1 MNDPPD
7 ALEMAWV
14 SLGGDP
20 GMVVS
25 GGAGFG
31 SRHACDSQGPSVQE
45 QAPGGIPAL
54 VGVSALPGAGG
65 CPRVSIPI
73 LGYLTP
79 LMFFHG

>member
-1 MNDPPD
+1 
-7 ALEMAWV
+7 MARV

-25 GGAGFG
+25 GGAGLG

-65 CPRVSIPI
+65 CPRVNIPT
-73 LGYLTP
+73 LSYLTP
-79 LMFFHG
+79 PVFFRG